1 MLFRSIYT
9 FNEDFTGLRLLE
21 QGRKINKN
29 QIYLS
34 QEPDRAQ
41 IIVPAGTDMTD
52 RSTIYSNPPSGT
64 ATFICKDVETHG
76 NWKRKYGK
84 KGYDIF
90 GHSSKLPKTCMLS
103 YIGDSLKVLDNN
115 STRPVSLQKVEGK
128 GRIEAVRTS
137 VLHQLIDVTVEEN
150 TKVSLYFADYKEKN
164 CQEVVDVIDVNTKRM
179 LASYLLNNFEEG
191 VYLSFG
197 VSGNVQFRITRF
209 FYDHYGNPD
218 YPVCSAIFFDKE

>member
-1 MLFRSIYT
+1 MGKSSRNNGLFGERKNGIWHFPREWTGIEKVDIYT

-84 KGYDIF
+84 RDMIY
-90 GHSSKLPKTCMLS
+90 
-103 YIGDSLKVLDNN
+103 
-115 STRPVSLQKVEGK
+115 
-128 GRIEAVRTS
+128 
-137 VLHQLIDVTVEEN
+137 
-150 TKVSLYFADYKEKN
+150 
-164 CQEVVDVIDVNTKRM
+164 
-179 LASYLLNNFEEG
+179 
-191 VYLSFG
+191 
-197 VSGNVQFRITRF
+197 
-209 FYDHYGNPD
+209 
-218 YPVCSAIFFDKE
+218 SAILQNYLKLVCCPI